1 MARSVL
7 LRPARAADTAGSVA
21 ERHPVDLPWANYVSN
36 PQDVPLTLKGSAPHR
51 SPQPPSAH
59 DFTVRATKPIR
70 RLRHEFTGHR
80 VMSAAITGVPVSD
93 TPGFGS
99 RARNGRK

>member
-36 PQDVPLTLKGSAPHR
+36 PQDVSLTLKGSAPHR

-59 DFTVRATKPIR
+59 DFTVRATKTDP
-70 RLRHEFTGHR
+70 E
-80 VMSAAITGVPVSD
+80 VE
-93 TPGFGS
+93 
-99 RARNGRK
+99 ARIHGT